1 MSKYIAID
9 LTPGSIFVVAGSARS
24 GHAKIEQALSWTEAD
39 GEAPPPLTGD
49 TAKRI
54 GETLR
59 DKLKAAGIA
68 NAPVLVSVGRGR
80 VILKELRYPVVP
92 DAEEPAIVKF
102 QAMKELSDT
111 ADDMVLDY
119 SPLSNGA
126 AEDERRSM
134 AVVIR
139 KELFAAIQQMLPAAA
154 NLKLVAVTPRPYAIA
169 AGLTRAFATGAVP
182 PPESRIEA
190 VAALLLGPAGGEF
203 TVARGGEVIFTRDV
217 PGPVA
222 TSEPML
228 LGEVRRNLTMYAGS
242 APGHPVQ
249 GLYVAEASGGWA
261 GRLGAALGLPVH
273 AYDPLNGSVPEVAEP
288 LRGRFAG
295 AAGLLAVKAVG
306 EFPINFA
313 APRQPVVSKDP
324 KRKQLL
330 VAALGVM
337 LFLICLGAYGY
348 LALSSADDRIAM
360 LEAEKGDLE
369 NRVKQLEPDA
379 KRLDAANKWKA
390 RGVNWLDELFDNT
403 DRFREAAEKLRPTD
417 KFYATSFEGH
427 ATPPDTKTGKQTSQA
442 RMQIHIGSN
451 QRGGVDA
458 FYQLVRAESKYYS
471 GTQITYGLAV
481 QGDASAKDYGISA
494 FVKSQRRASTPAT
507 RHSIR
512 SRGPTRRARDHPL
525 ARKRPRRKTSRMPK
539 TKGDPTRA
547 IEAIHLRVCH
557 RTPRRFRTDDS
568 A

>member
-9 LTPGSIFVVAGSARS
+9 LTPNGIYVVAGSARA

-39 GEAPPPLTGD
+39 GEAPPPLTVD
-49 TAKRI
+49 TAKGI

-59 DKLKAAGIA
+59 DKLKASGIL

-80 VILKELRYPVVP
+80 VILKELRYPAVP
-92 DAEEPAIVKF
+92 DTEEPAIVKF
-102 QAMKELSDT
+102 QAIKELSDA

-119 SPLSNGA
+119 APFSNGA
-126 AEDERRSM
+126 ADGERRSM

-139 KELFAAIQQMLPAAA
+139 KELFSAIQQMCAAA
-154 NLKLVAVTPRPYAIA
+154 NLKLAAVTPRPYAIA
-169 AGLTRAFATGAVP
+169 AGLTRAFANGAVP
-182 PPESRIEA
+182 PPESRAEA
-190 VAALLLGPAGGEF
+190 VAALLLGPTGGEF

-228 LGEVRRNLTMYAGS
+228 LGEVRRNLTMYAGT

-261 GRLGAALGLPVH
+261 GRLRAALGLSVH

-288 LRGRFAG
+288 IRGRFAG
-295 AAGLLAVKAVG
+295 AAGLLAAKAAG
-306 EFPINFA
+306 PFPINFA
-313 APRQPVVSKDP
+313 APRQPVVTKDP

-330 VAALGVM
+330 VAALAVM
-337 LFLICLGAYGY
+337 LFLLCLGAYGY
-348 LALSSADDRIAM
+348 LALSSADDRLAT
-360 LEAEKGDLE
+360 LQAEKSDLE
-369 NRVKQLEPDA
+369 NRVKLLEPDA

-403 DRFREAAEKLRPTD
+403 DRFREAAEKLRPSD

-427 ATPPDTKTGKQTSQA
+427 ATPPDQKTGKQTSQA
-442 RMQIHIGSN
+442 RMQVHIGAN
-451 QRGGVDA
+451 HKGGVEA
-458 FYQLVRAESKYYS
+458 FYQLVRGESKYYS

-481 QGDASAKDYGISA
+481 QGDASAKDHGVSA
-494 FVKSQRRASTPAT
+494 FVKSRSPDEYTRFPSFVPLMRQHYPPGKGSTIRKEDKASKDKSDAEDE
-507 RHSIR
+507 R
-512 SRGPTRRARDHPL
+512 
-525 ARKRPRRKTSRMPK
+525 
-539 TKGDPTRA
+539 
-547 IEAIHLRVCH
+547 
-557 RTPRRFRTDDS
+557 
-568 A
+568 

>member
-1 MSKYIAID
+1 M
-9 LTPGSIFVVAGSARS
+9 VAKSS
-24 GHAKIEQALSWTEAD
+24 S
-39 GEAPPPLTGD
+39 
-49 TAKRI
+49 
-54 GETLR
+54 
-59 DKLKAAGIA
+59 
-68 NAPVLVSVGRGR
+68 
-80 VILKELRYPVVP
+80 
-92 DAEEPAIVKF
+92 PA
-102 QAMKELSDT
+102 T
-111 ADDMVLDY
+111 
-119 SPLSNGA
+119 
-126 AEDERRSM
+126 
-134 AVVIR
+134 
-139 KELFAAIQQMLPAAA
+139 
-154 NLKLVAVTPRPYAIA
+154 
-169 AGLTRAFATGAVP
+169 
-182 PPESRIEA
+182 
-190 VAALLLGPAGGEF
+190 
-203 TVARGGEVIFTRDV
+203 V

-261 GRLGAALGLPVH
+261 VGCRAALGLPVQRDDSPVH
-273 AYDPLNGSVPEVAEP
+273 CSVPEVAEP

-306 EFPINFA
+306 EFPITCRA
-313 APRQPVVSKDP
+313 AATGGLSRTPSGNNSSWPR
-324 KRKQLL
+324 
-330 VAALGVM
+330 LGVT
-337 LFLICLGAYGY
+337 LFLICLGRWLPGPE
-348 LALSSADDRIAM
+348 SADDPIAM

-481 QGDASAKDYGISA
+481 QG
-494 FVKSQRRASTPAT
+494 TP
-507 RHSIR
+507 
-512 SRGPTRRARDHPL
+512 
-525 ARKRPRRKTSRMPK
+525 RPRIM
-539 TKGDPTRA
+539 GLA
-547 IEAIHLRVCH
+547 GL
-557 RTPRRFRTDDS
+557 
-568 A
+568 